1 MSRKEVCKRY
11 SIVAH
16 VTHMSGINEFYCY
29 HKYKVMLRVYNIF
42 SNNYIVH
49 LETENKVVTF
59 TINFL
64 KCSWLQKPL
73 VNFFFK
79 MTTLNSGWFRF
90 PVGHRGPSPPAC
102 FKAPIQKDYSLKA
115 CKNL

>member
-1 MSRKEVCKRY
+1 M
-11 SIVAH
+11 AH

-59 TINFL
+59 TINF
-64 KCSWLQKPL
+64 
-73 VNFFFK
+73 FK
-79 MTTLNSGWFRF
+79 MFMASKALSKFFLQNHYLKFWM
-90 PVGHRGPSPPAC
+90 VQIPSWTQRP
-102 FKAPIQKDYSLKA
+102 
-115 CKNL
+115 